1 MEISKS
7 RWKMAIDDL
16 CGLNVSI
23 VAIVELWNLD
33 NQHYWGKQMN
43 QSDLGFKL

>member
-16 CGLNVSI
+16 GGLNVSI
-23 VAIVELWNLD
+23 VAIVELWNLA
-33 NQHYWGKQMN
+33 NQHCGGKQMN
-43 QSDLGFKL
+43 PSDPG